1 VVVNEAASVDLLLRH
16 GRVITMD
23 AERRI
28 LVDGA
33 IAIAGGRVA
42 AIGPDRDIAPRVQ
55 AAATRDLAGA
65 LVHPG
70 LVDAHVHP
78 SNDISRGFAPKLI
91 PDMTPIDMAM
101 FTWPDSPEID
111 HLGSLHS
118 SMEMVANGTTLFSDT
133 GSAFHLDQAVRAF
146 ETVGIRAVTGS
157 FLFGDA
163 GLSGEQAD
171 VRGIADDE
179 AELLRRPYDQC
190 VELIVDQLERYPFRG
205 DGLVRGAVTL
215 YGCGR
220 ASDRL
225 LLEGQALAARH
236 GAPMII
242 HQHWGPDETAASQA
256 LFGRAPIEHLSDIG
270 VLGPNLTLVH
280 MIHLSP
286 SELEL
291 LYPSGAKVVH
301 CPGASMRRGM
311 GAIRIGH
318 FPEMLA
324 AGVTV
329 GLGSDGYLNK
339 RDVLRQAFL
348 SILAHREVRADYPIL
363 TAETVLEMATL
374 HGARALGMERE
385 VGSLEVG
392 KRADIVIH
400 RSDRPEAHPRYRD
413 PVDSLVLFRQTSTV
427 DTVFV
432 GGEAVLEG
440 GRFTKFDA
448 ADAWRQID
456 GLAGRLEERVGRNS
470 FSQWPVID

>member
-1 VVVNEAASVDLLLRH
+1 MTDMQPTDLLLRH

-23 AERRI
+23 PQRRV

-33 IAIAGGRVA
+33 IAIRDGRLVA
-42 AIGPDRDIAPRVQ
+42 VGPDRDVAP
-55 AAATRDLAGA
+55 AITATASRDLHGA

-101 FTWPDSPEID
+101 FTWPDSREID
-111 HLGSLHS
+111 YLGSLHS
-118 SMEMVANGTTLFSDT
+118 SMEMIANGTTLFSDT
-133 GSAFHLDQAVRAF
+133 GSAFHLGEAVRAF

-157 FLFGDA
+157 FLFGDTE
-163 GLSGEQAD
+163 LSGGQAD
-171 VRGIADDE
+171 VRGVGADE
-179 AELLRRPYDQC
+179 AELLRRPYETC
-190 VELIVDQLERYPFRG
+190 VGLLTDQLTRYPFRG
-205 DGLVRGAVTL
+205 AGLVRGAVTL

-225 LLEGQALAARH
+225 MLTGMALAKQH

-242 HQHWGPDETAASQA
+242 HQHWGPDEAMSSQA
-256 LFGRAPIEHLSDIG
+256 AFGRAPIEHLADIG
-270 VLGPNLTLVH
+270 VLGPDLTLVH
-280 MIHLSP
+280 MIHLNA

-291 LYPSGAKVVH
+291 VIESGARVVH

-311 GAIRIGH
+311 GAIRVGH

-348 SILAHREVRADYPIL
+348 AILAHREVRAEYPIL
-363 TAETVLEMATL
+363 TAETALEMATL
-374 HGARALGMERE
+374 HGARALGMEDE
-385 VGSLEVG
+385 VGSLEAG

-400 RSDRPEAHPRYRD
+400 RTDRPEAHPVYGD
-413 PVDSLVLFRQTSTV
+413 PVDNLMLFRQTSTV
-427 DTVFV
+427 DTVLVDGQFV
-432 GGEAVLEG
+432 LDG
-440 GRFTKFDA
+440 GRFTRFDA
-448 ADAWRQID
+448 ADAYRSID
-456 GLAGRLEERVGRNS
+456 GLAARLEAAVGRGA
-470 FSQWPVID
+470 FSQWPLVE

>member
-1 VVVNEAASVDLLLRH
+1 MSEQQGVDLLLRH

-23 AERRI
+23 RERRI

-33 IAIAGGRVA
+33 IAIADGRIVA
-42 AIGPDRDIAPRVQ
+42 VGPDREVAPAVH
-55 AAATRDLAGA
+55 AVATRDLQGA

-101 FTWPDSPEID
+101 FTWPDSREID
-111 HLGSLHS
+111 YLGSLHS
-118 SMEMVANGTTLFSDT
+118 SMEMIANGTTLFSDT
-133 GSAFHLDQAVRAF
+133 GSAFHLDQAARAF

-163 GLSGEQAD
+163 DLAGGDAD
-171 VRGIADDE
+171 VRGISTDE
-179 AELLRRPYDQC
+179 ADLLKRPYEAC
-190 VELIVDQLERYPFRG
+190 IGLLTDQLARYPFRG
-205 DGLVRGAVTL
+205 SGLVRGAVTL

-225 LLEGQALAARH
+225 LVAGRDLAAQH

-242 HQHWGPDETAASQA
+242 HQHWGPDEGVSSQA
-256 LFGRAPIEHLSDIG
+256 QFGRAPIEHLADIG

-280 MIHLSP
+280 MIHLTDA
-286 SELEL
+286 ELAL
-291 LYPSGAKVVH
+291 VIASGSRVVH

-339 RDVLRQAFL
+339 RDLLRQAFL
-348 SILAHREVRADYPIL
+348 TILAHREVRAEYPIL
-363 TAETVLEMATL
+363 TAETALEMATL
-374 HGARALGMERE
+374 HGARALGMDDE
-385 VGSLEVG
+385 VGSLETG
-392 KRADIVIH
+392 KRADVVIH
-400 RSDRPEAHPRYRD
+400 RLDRPEAHPRYRD
-413 PVDSLVLFRQTSTV
+413 PVDNLMLFRQTSTV
-427 DTVFV
+427 DTVLIN
-432 GGEAVLEG
+432 GEMVLDG
-440 GRFTKFDA
+440 GRFTRFDA
-448 ADAWRQID
+448 ADAYREID
-456 GLAGRLEERVGRNS
+456 GLAARLETAVGPGA
-470 FSQWPVID
+470 FSQWPLID